1 MNNNEEH
8 NFENEPNFPFNKK
21 GENPFGLPSD
31 YFASFEEKIKLKLEL
46 ENELAE
52 FPLLNGLSKESV
64 FTTPTT
70 YFNKIAN
77 SIEYQAELS
86 AYSKLEALKKPLYN
100 ELDAEYTNILK
111 QSINYKIELVDE
123 LASYQTLYHLDKINP
138 FIVSDNYFES
148 FASNVKDRLYAITAE
163 SVSIIDTVIDFVF
176 GKKIAFAFSIILIVG
191 LSVFIYNSLEP
202 IQTSNCETLACLEKQ
217 EIINHQSFSNFDD
230 EQLMEMVNV
239 NSLNKQLN
247 TTASK
252 VDSTQNEEYILDNVN
267 TDQLLE
273 EL

>member
-1 MNNNEEH
+1 MNHNEEH
-8 NFENEPNFPFNKK
+8 NFENEPNFSFNKK

-31 YFASFEEKIKLKLEL
+31 YFLSFEPKIKLKLEL

-52 FPLLNGLSKESV
+52 FPLLKSLSKEPV
-64 FTTPTT
+64 FTLPTT
-70 YFNKIAN
+70 YFDEITN

-86 AYSKLEALKKPLYN
+86 AYSKLEALKKPLFR
-100 ELDAEYTNILK
+100 ELDAEYTSTLK
-111 QSINYKIELVDE
+111 HSINYKIELVDE
-123 LASYQTLYHLDKINP
+123 LKSYNTLYQLDKTNP

-148 FASNVKDRLYAITAE
+148 VASNVKDRLYATKAV
-163 SVSIIDTVIDFVF
+163 SVSIIDTIIDFVF
-176 GKKIAFAFSIILIVG
+176 GKKLAFTCSIILIVG
-191 LSVFIYNSLEP
+191 LSIFIYNSSKPL
-202 IQTSNCETLACLEKQ
+202 QTGNCETLACLEKQ
-217 EIINHQSFSNFDD
+217 EIMNHQSFSNFDD

-247 TTASK
+247 TTTSK

>member
-1 MNNNEEH
+1 MNHNEEH
-8 NFENEPNFPFNKK
+8 NFENEPNFSFNKK

-31 YFASFEEKIKLKLEL
+31 YFLSFEQKIKLKLEL

-52 FPLLNGLSKESV
+52 FPLLKSLSKEPV
-64 FTTPTT
+64 FTLPTT
-70 YFNKIAN
+70 YFDEITN

-86 AYSKLEALKKPLYN
+86 AYSKLEALKKPLFK
-100 ELDAEYTNILK
+100 ELDAEYTSALK
-111 QSINYKIELVDE
+111 HSINYKIELVDE
-123 LASYQTLYHLDKINP
+123 LKSYNTLYQLDKTNP

-148 FASNVKDRLYAITAE
+148 VASNVKDRLYATKAV

-176 GKKIAFAFSIILIVG
+176 GKKLAFTCSIILIVG
-191 LSVFIYNSLEP
+191 LSIFIYNSSKPL
-202 IQTSNCETLACLEKQ
+202 QTGNCETLACLEKQ
-217 EIINHQSFSNFDD
+217 EIMNHQSFSNFDD

-247 TTASK
+247 TTTSK